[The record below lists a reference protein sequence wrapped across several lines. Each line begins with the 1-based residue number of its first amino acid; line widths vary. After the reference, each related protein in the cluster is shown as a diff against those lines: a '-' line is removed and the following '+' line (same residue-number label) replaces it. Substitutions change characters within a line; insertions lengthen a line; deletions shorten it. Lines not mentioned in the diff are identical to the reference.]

1 MKRFNLRHEIL
12 LQLVESAQDGIVVA
26 EKEGDDTILVYVNTA
41 FERLTGYSA
50 DEILYQDCRF
60 LQGADTDVTSVKVI
74 RQAIEDQAS
83 VRTVLKNYRKDGSI
97 FWNELSVTPF
107 YDELDQI
114 TYYIGIQK
122 DVTAQVEQALELEAA
137 REKFSNYTAN
147 SKNAYKPS
155 GANHCD
161 QARSSQL
168 TLAGCMPVNCS
179 LPNSQVR
186 IEAYL
191 AKLVLH

>member
-26 EKEGDDTILVYVNTA
+26 EKEGDDTILVYVNPA

-60 LQGADTDVTSVKVI
+60 LQGADTDITAVKVI
-74 RQAIEDQAS
+74 RQAIDDQS
-83 VRTVLKNYRKDGSI
+83 PVRTVLKNYRKDGSV

-107 YDELDQI
+107 YDELEQI

-122 DVTAQVEQALELEAA
+122 DVTAHVELTLELEAA
-137 REKFSNYTAN
+137 RETI
-147 SKNAYKPS
+147 
-155 GANHCD
+155 
-161 QARSSQL
+161 QQL
-168 TLAGCMPVNCS
+168 HKQLGKS
-179 LPNSQVR
+179 L
-186 IEAYL
+186 
-191 AKLVLH
+191 